1 MRIKERIKIL
11 RYFLEYQ
18 IVRFGFWLF
27 MRLKP
32 QTASNIGSRIA
43 RFVGKRISVN
53 KLAYDNMS
61 KAIPTLSHPEKIKVL
76 DDMWD
81 NLGRIVGEFGH
92 IAKFGVEEAEE
103 YYEMK
108 DETKEN
114 LKKMKE
120 SKTGGIIVGAHIG
133 NWEIGPKVFMKLG
146 LDVSAVYRPLNNPY
160 VEKLTT
166 GSRVAKMISKSTK
179 GSRQIL
185 QEIKKGGYVVI
196 LADQK
201 VSEGEPIKFFHD
213 DAITTTSIARIALK
227 YDVPLIPA
235 RSIRIGKEFKFI
247 VEAKKPIDF
256 TKSGDIDTDVIDLT
270 RKINQKLEDWIKQ
283 YPSQWFWVHN
293 RWKR

>member
-1 MRIKERIKIL
+1 MNLRRRIKRF
-11 RYFLEYQ
+11 RYLAEYQ
-18 IVRFGFWLF
+18 IVRLAFWLF

-32 QTASNIGSRIA
+32 QTASNVGSKIA

-61 KAIPTLSHPEKIKVL
+61 KAIPTLTHSKKLQIV

-92 IAKFGVEEAEE
+92 IAKFGVKEAED
-103 YYEMK
+103 YYEISK
-108 DETKEN
+108 ETEEN
-114 LKKMKE
+114 IKQMAE
-120 SKTGGIIVGAHIG
+120 SKTGGIMVGAHIG
-133 NWEIGPKVFMKLG
+133 NWEIGPKVFMKHG

-166 GSRVAKMISKSTK
+166 SSRVAKMISKSTK

-201 VSEGEPIKFFHD
+201 VSEGEPVKFFHD

-227 YDVPLIPA
+227 YDVPIIPS

-247 VEAKKPIDF
+247 VEIKKPIDF
-256 TKSGDIDTDVIDLT
+256 TKSSDIDADVIDLT
-270 RKINQKLEDWIKQ
+270 RKINVQLEDWIKQ
-283 YPSQWFWVHN
+283 HPSQWFWVHN

>member
-1 MRIKERIKIL
+1 MNKQLKTL
-11 RYFLEYQ
+11 RYILEYQ

-32 QTASNIGSRIA
+32 KTASNVGSKIA

-53 KLAYDNMS
+53 KLAYNNMT
-61 KAIPTLSHPEKIKVL
+61 KAIPDLSHAQKLQVL

-103 YYEMK
+103 YYEMS

-114 LKKMKE
+114 LKKMSE
-120 SKTGGIIVGAHIG
+120 SKTGGIMVGAHIG
-133 NWEIGPKVFMKLG
+133 NWEIGPKVFMKNG

-160 VEKLTT
+160 VDDLTT
-166 GSRVAKMISKSTK
+166 RSRVAKMISKSIK
-179 GSRQIL
+179 GSRKIF

-201 VSEGEPIKFFHD
+201 VSEGEPVKFFHD
-213 DAITTTSIARIALK
+213 DAVTTTSIARIALK
-227 YDVPLIPA
+227 YGVPLIPA
-235 RSIRIGKEFKFI
+235 RSVRVGKDFKFV
-247 VEAKKPIDF
+247 VEIKKPIDF
-256 TKSGDIDTDVIDLT
+256 TKTGDIDTDVINLT
-270 RKINQKLEDWIKQ
+270 RQINVQLEDWIKE